1 MAKITVS
8 SKKVLILQKLFSHLN
23 YFRNIMKKFSILA
36 ALLCAAS
43 LVGCSVEPEVI
54 AEEPVFLPLP
64 VEVTPTEGSFVFS
77 PIADYLDEYLG
88 SGVQKGKLVKA
99 GKVKKGSI
107 NLSVNP
113 NMDIPAEGYRLTI
126 DTKRIIVEGK
136 DYGGVFNG
144 VQTLLQVFPAE
155 VYAKV
160 IFHV

>member
-1 MAKITVS
+1 
-8 SKKVLILQKLFSHLN
+8 
-23 YFRNIMKKFSILA
+23 MKKFSILA

-64 VEVTPTEGSFVFS
+64 VEVTPTEGSFVYSPKSAINFS
-77 PIADYLDEYLG
+77 AEVEPIADYLDEYLG
-88 SGVQKGKLVKA
+88 SGAQKGKLVKT

-126 DTKRIIVEGK
+126 DTKSIIVEGK

-144 VQTLLQVFPAE
+144 VQTLLQV
-155 VYAKV
+155 
-160 IFHV
+160 